1 MAGMATPFSGDGL
14 QPLPLA
20 DVAHVIEKRP
30 GSIERGRAKVVGVPA
45 YRIARGIAHRAID
58 ALDGGVRG
66 QARRRAGWDAFDC
79 VDARQSRREHTL
91 GGLPLFEERLQ
102 VAGEILDNWQIGEG
116 SNLEL
121 AVLDHL
127 GGMRTAGPAR
137 PAVDRH
143 GTASA
148 HAHPTGKT
156 IRQCGIGVALHPGDN
171 VENGL
176 VVALWHTVELIV
188 AVRFAAPQ
196 RYCNFGHCCYL
207 TQTRR
212 RCTALL
218 PNPPASQRGSRG
230 WVAPLASVAR
240 QANSYSPASACH
252 R

>member
-30 GSIERGRAKVVGVPA
+30 GSIERGWAKVVGVPA

-121 AVLDHL
+121 TVLNHL
-127 GGMRTAGPAR
+127 GGMRAAGPAR

-148 HAHPTGKT
+148 HADPTGKT
-156 IRQCGIGVALHPGDN
+156 ISKCGIGVEQRTGHHD
-171 VENGL
+171 ENSL
-176 VVALWHTVELIV
+176 VVEVRHKSEL
-188 AVRFAAPQ
+188 
-196 RYCNFGHCCYL
+196 Y
-207 TQTRR
+207 
-212 RCTALL
+212 
-218 PNPPASQRGSRG
+218 
-230 WVAPLASVAR
+230 
-240 QANSYSPASACH
+240 
-252 R
+252 